1 MLQTL
6 RIKNLA
12 LVADISLDLEP
23 GYIALTGETG
33 AGKSV
38 ILGAL
43 NLLVG
48 QRADRGAI
56 RSGADQCHVEALF
69 HLADPLLGRV
79 NALLEGAGIDL
90 CEEGRLIIRRSFTT
104 AGANKQFVNGSP
116 TSLAMLGELG
126 GWLVDMHGPNDHHS
140 LLHPSRQL
148 AFLDAFAKTGPLL
161 GSIQAPLA
169 ELQRMEE
176 ARSALFIDE
185 TEHARQIDLLRH
197 QAVEIEAAH
206 LNPAEEEDLLA
217 RHSRAS
223 NAARL
228 IELGRSV
235 VEVLAEADP
244 SAADLLGGVGRSLQE
259 LRRFDP
265 STGHLAESHAQIAA
279 LLQDLTEE
287 IGAYVEKIEI
297 DPGQL
302 AELEER
308 LNLVQSLKRKYGST
322 LADVIQF
329 GSAARQRLLALE
341 NKDSELAKIDIQAA
355 AARLDY
361 ERIARELSAAR
372 RKAVPKLVKSVVSHL
387 RDLGFKQSQFEIH
400 LATAEP
406 RWREGR
412 KPGAA
417 GLDEVEFQFAPNPGE
432 PQRPLRSIA
441 SSGELSRVMLAIK
454 TALAAEDEVP
464 VLVFDEVDANV
475 GGETAHAVGAKMRRV
490 GDRRQ
495 VLCVTHLAQV
505 AAAANTHFLVSKEV
519 AGGRTISHIV
529 RLDPDARVEEISR
542 MLGGR
547 GEAARRHAQELLS
560 QPGL

>member
-12 LVADISLDLEP
+12 LVPDISLDLEP

-56 RSGADQCHVEALF
+56 RSGADQCQVEALF
-69 HLADPLLGRV
+69 QLAGPLLGRV
-79 NALLEGAGIDL
+79 NALLEGGGLDP
-90 CEEGRLIIRRSFTT
+90 CEEGRLIIRRSFST
-104 AGANKQFVNGSP
+104 AGANKQFINGSP

-148 AFLDAFAKTGPLL
+148 AFLDAFAKTDSLL
-161 GSIQAPLA
+161 ASLKPPLA
-169 ELQRMEE
+169 ELEHLEE
-176 ARSALFIDE
+176 ARSALFTDE
-185 TEHARQIDLLRH
+185 TEHARQIDLLRF
-197 QAVEIEAAH
+197 QAAEIEAAQ
-206 LNPAEEEDLLA
+206 LDPDEEEDLAA
-217 RHSRAS
+217 RHSRCS

-228 IELGRSV
+228 IELGRSAM
-235 VEVLAEADP
+235 EALAESDP
-244 SAADLLGGVGRSLQE
+244 SAADLLGGVGRSLQD
-259 LRRFDP
+259 LRRLDP
-265 STGHLAESHAQIAA
+265 FADRLAEGQAQIAA
-279 LLQDLTEE
+279 LLHDLTEE
-287 IGAYVEKIEI
+287 IGAYVEKIEV

-302 AELEER
+302 AELEDR

-329 GSAARQRLLALE
+329 GAAAGKRLLALE
-341 NKDSELAKIDIQAA
+341 NKDAELAKIEIQAA
-355 AARLDY
+355 AARRDY

-372 RKAVPKLVKSVVSHL
+372 RKAAPKLVKSVVSHL

-400 LATAEP
+400 LTTDEP

-412 KPGAA
+412 KPGAT

-464 VLVFDEVDANV
+464 VLVFDEVDANI

-495 VLCVTHLAQV
+495 VLCITHLAQV
-505 AAAANTHFLVSKEV
+505 AAAANIHFLVSKEV
-519 AGGRTISHIV
+519 TGGRTISQID
-529 RLDPDARVEEISR
+529 RLDPDARIEEISR

-547 GEAARRHAQELLS
+547 GEAARRHAQELLA
-560 QPGL
+560 QPSP